1 MTISSDLLEETSLS
15 GVTFTLPHNALA
27 SRGIAAAV
35 TALMLSCV
43 LYGALG
49 PVVTPLTM
57 LLSMFTCTF
66 MLGAVLSRFF
76 PQQLRLL
83 IAPDQVCVTGYVGWF
98 GPKREIRMP
107 IKGLQLARK
116 QSTGNAGV
124 PYFTLTMGT
133 PHHPPVR
140 FPMTRFFEADLMRMM
155 TVVAEHQ
162 AQAASRTGEGQH
174 EVPAALQ
181 GLQEQSAT
189 R

>member
-1 MTISSDLLEETSLS
+1 MTMSSNLLKETSLS

-27 SRGIAAAV
+27 SRGSAAAV
-35 TALMLSCV
+35 TASIRYCV

-49 PVVTPLTM
+49 PVATPLTM
-57 LLSMFTCTF
+57 LLSMFTCTV
-66 MLGAVLSRFF
+66 MLGAMLSRFF
-76 PQQLRLL
+76 PQPLRLH
-83 IAPDQVCVTGYVGWF
+83 IAPEQVCATGYVGWF
-98 GPKREIRMP
+98 GPKREIHVP
-107 IKGLQLARK
+107 TKGLQLARK
-116 QSTGNAGV
+116 RSTGSAGV

-155 TVVAEHQ
+155 TVIAEHQ
-162 AQAASRTGEGQH
+162 AQAASRAGAGQH

-181 GLQEQSAT
+181 GPQEQLTT